1 MKQLLPML
9 IYLPIA
15 AFLLS
20 LCFHRTQEKMITN
33 VAIGSIALHVLG
45 VLILIGLWMLG
56 GFNTIDLS
64 YLTVYKTDGFAFVIE
79 LFFDKVTA
87 VFALVGGL
95 VTLLAALF
103 SKFYMHRD
111 DGFKRYFS
119 TLLLFYIGYS
129 FAAFSGNFET
139 LFVGWELLGITSFL
153 LIAYYR
159 DRYLP
164 VKNAMKVIS
173 LYRVGDVALLLA
185 MWMAHHVFHQ
195 NITFAQIADTT
206 FLSQYTGGGLL
217 FVSCMITLAALLKS
231 AQFPFSSWLPRAME
245 GPTSSS
251 AIFYG
256 AVSVHLGIFLL
267 LRTYDLWHANTTV
280 QIALIVFGVLTT
292 ITAGITAKV
301 QSTIK
306 TQIAYASIA
315 QIGIMFIEVAL
326 GWHILAL
333 LHFAGN
339 AFLRAYQLLVS
350 PSTLG
355 YMIHNQFFEYA
366 PVQYNNQPTLL
377 NRWRNTIYVLG
388 ITEWSLDRLHLNI
401 MWQPFKWLG
410 NQLAI
415 LRCAVSLFAMC
426 TIIVLGVVS
435 LYLGDVIAGLPIFY
449 AALALAC
456 ILAAFA
462 SRDNP
467 LIAWGLIVFS
477 QLSIALAVS
486 FNGSVPSTQI
496 SMYLLP
502 IVTAGI
508 IGAWALKET
517 QAIDGDIGLH
527 RFHGYAQEKAGTSFV
542 FLLSCLA
549 LLGLPFTSAFIGID
563 LLFTYIDTTQYWLI
577 SLVTLAFI
585 LLEITVLRIYT
596 RVYLGQH
603 KKHTHPIA
611 YRSS

>member
-1 MKQLLPML
+1 MKLLLPIM

-20 LCFHRTQEKMITN
+20 LCFDRTQEKAITN
-33 VAIGSIALHVLG
+33 IVIGSIALHVLG
-45 VLILIGLWMLG
+45 ALVLTGLWALN
-56 GFNTIDLS
+56 GFNTLDLS
-64 YLTVYKTDGFAFVIE
+64 HFTVYKTDSFAFVIQ
-79 LFFDKVTA
+79 LFFDKITA

-129 FAAFSGNFET
+129 FAVFSGNFET

-173 LYRVGDVALLLA
+173 LYRVGDVALILA

-195 NITFAQIADTT
+195 NITFAQIADST
-206 FLSQYTGGGLL
+206 FLSQYAGSGLL
-217 FVSCMITLAALLKS
+217 FVACMITLAALLKS

-256 AVSVHLGIFLL
+256 AVSVHLGVFLL
-267 LRTYDLWHANTTV
+267 LRTYDLWHANATIQV
-280 QIALIVFGVLTT
+280 ALIIFGVLTT

-306 TQIAYASIA
+306 TQIAYSSIA

-326 GWHILAL
+326 GWHVLAL

-339 AFLRAYQLLVS
+339 ASLRAYQLLVS

-355 YMIHNQFFEYA
+355 YMIHNQFFEYQ
-366 PVQYNNQPTLL
+366 PVQYNNQPTML
-377 NRWRNTIYVLG
+377 NRWRNTFYVLG
-388 ITEWSLDRLHLNI
+388 VTEWGLDRLHLNV
-401 MWQPFKWLG
+401 MWQPFKWVGKKLT
-410 NQLAI
+410 L
-415 LRCAVSLFAMC
+415 LRSLVGVYALF
-426 TIIVLGVVS
+426 TLIVLGFMS
-435 LYLGDVIAGLPIFY
+435 LYRGDDMAGLPIFY
-449 AALALAC
+449 AALALAS

-462 SRDNP
+462 SRGSP
-467 LIAWGLIVFS
+467 LVAWSLIVFS
-477 QLSIALAVS
+477 QLLIALAVS
-486 FNGSVPSTQI
+486 FNEPVTVTKVA
-496 SMYLLP
+496 MYLLP
-502 IVTAGI
+502 VVLAGLT
-508 IGAWALKET
+508 GAWALKQT
-517 QAIDGDIGLH
+517 QMIDGEIGLH
-527 RFHGYAQEKAGTSFV
+527 RFHGYAQEKAGVSFV

-549 LLGLPFTSAFIGID
+549 LLGLPFTSTFVGID
-563 LLFTYIDTTQYWLI
+563 VLFTHIRSNQYWLI

-585 LLEITVLRIYT
+585 LVEITALRIYA

>member
-1 MKQLLPML
+1 MKLLLPLM

-20 LCFHRTQEKMITN
+20 LCFDRTQENVITN
-33 VAIGSIALHVLG
+33 ITIGAIALHVLG
-45 VLILIGLWMLG
+45 VLILIGMWGLR
-56 GFNTIDLS
+56 GFNTVDLS
-64 YLTVYKTDGFAFVIE
+64 HLTVYKTDSFAFVIE
-79 LFFDKVTA
+79 LFFDKITA
-87 VFALVGGL
+87 AFALVGGL

-119 TLLLFYIGYS
+119 TLLLFYTGYS

-159 DRYLP
+159 NRYLP

-173 LYRVGDVALLLA
+173 LYRVGDVALILA

-195 NITFAQIADTT
+195 NITFTQIADTA
-206 FLSQYTGGGLL
+206 FLSQYAGGGLL
-217 FVSCMITLAALLKS
+217 FVSCMILLAALLKS

-267 LRTYDLWHANTTV
+267 LRTYDLWHANITV
-280 QIALIVFGVLTT
+280 QVTLIMFGVLTT
-292 ITAGITAKV
+292 ITAGVTAKV

-315 QIGIMFIEVAL
+315 QIGIMFVEVAL
-326 GWHILAL
+326 GWHTLAL
-333 LHFAGN
+333 LHFSGN

-355 YMIHNQFFEYA
+355 YMIHNQFFEYT
-366 PVQYNNQPTLL
+366 PVQYNHQPTLL
-377 NRWRNTIYVLG
+377 NRWRNTFYVLG
-388 ITEWSLDRLHLNI
+388 VTEWSLDRLHLNI
-401 MWQPFKWLG
+401 MWQPFKWIG
-410 NQLAI
+410 KQFGI
-415 LRCAVSLFAMC
+415 LRCTVSMVAML
-426 TIIVLGVVS
+426 TIIILGFSS
-435 LYLGDVIAGLPIFY
+435 LYLGDIIAGMPIFY

-467 LIAWGLIVFS
+467 IIAWGLIVFS
-477 QLSIALAVS
+477 QLNIALAVS
-486 FNGSVPSTQI
+486 FNVPVVASQI
-496 SMYLLP
+496 TMYLLP
-502 IVTAGI
+502 IVVAGLV
-508 IGAWALKET
+508 GAWALKET
-517 QAIDGDIGLH
+517 QAIDGDIGLY
-527 RFHGYAQEKAGTSFV
+527 RFHGYAQEKAGVSFV

-549 LLGLPFTSAFIGID
+549 LLGLPFTSTFIGID
-563 LLFTYIDTTQYWLI
+563 LLFTYIHTTQYWLI
-577 SLVTLAFI
+577 SLVALAFI
-585 LLEITVLRIYT
+585 LVEITVLRIYV

>member
-1 MKQLLPML
+1 MKLLLPFL
-9 IYLPIA
+9 IYLPVA

-20 LCFHRTQEKMITN
+20 LCFHRTQEKFITN
-33 VAIGSIALHVLG
+33 IAIGSIALHVLG
-45 VLILIGLWMLG
+45 ILILIVLWALN
-56 GFNTIDLS
+56 GFNTLDLS
-64 YLTVYKTDGFAFVIE
+64 HFTVYKTGNFAFVIQ
-79 LFFDKVTA
+79 LYFDKITA

-111 DGFKRYFS
+111 DGFKRYFN

-173 LYRVGDVALLLA
+173 LYRVGDVCLILA
-185 MWMAHHVFHQ
+185 MWMAHHIFHQ
-195 NITFAQIADTT
+195 NVTFEQI
-206 FLSQYTGGGLL
+206 SQAAFVNQYAGGGLL
-217 FVSCMITLAALLKS
+217 FIGSMIVLAAVLKS

-256 AVSVHLGIFLL
+256 AVSVHLGVFLL
-267 LRTYDLWHANTTV
+267 LRTYDIWHENIAV
-280 QIALIVFGVLTT
+280 QAAIIIFGVLTT
-292 ITAGITAKV
+292 LTAGITAKV

-326 GWHILAL
+326 GWHTLAL
-333 LHFAGN
+333 LHFTGN

-355 YMIHNQFFEYA
+355 YMIHNQFFEYQ
-366 PVQYNNQPTLL
+366 PPQYNHQPTIW
-377 NRWRNTIYVLG
+377 NRWRNTLYVLG
-388 ITEWSLDRLHLNI
+388 VTEWGLDRLHFNV
-401 MWQPFKWLG
+401 MWQPLKWLG
-410 NQLAI
+410 KRLGV
-415 LRCAVSLFAMC
+415 LRCPASLYALG
-426 TIIVLGVVS
+426 TVIVLGFIS
-435 LYLGDVIAGLPIFY
+435 LLSGDTLIAAPVFY

-462 SRDNP
+462 SRGNP
-467 LIAWGLIVFS
+467 LIAWALIIIS
-477 QLSIALAVS
+477 QLSIAVCIS
-486 FNGSVPSTQI
+486 FNEAVASVQI
-496 SMYLLP
+496 IMYLLP
-502 IVTAGI
+502 IVVAGFA
-508 IGAWALKET
+508 GAWALNQTHKIN
-517 QAIDGDIGLH
+517 QDISLN
-527 RFHGYAQEKAGTSFV
+527 RFHGYAQEKPGLSFL
-542 FLLSCLA
+542 FLISCLA
-549 LLGLPFTSAFIGID
+549 MLGLPFTSTFIGID
-563 LLFTYIDTTQYWLI
+563 VLFTHIQADQYWLI
-577 SLVTLAFI
+577 GLVALGFI
-585 LLEITVLRIYT
+585 LLEITVLRIYV